1 MLKLS
6 EMDYETSKKV
16 SVVFLGLMV
25 FDFLV
30 NARKVYKNQDFN
42 VTWKLELKKPQED
55 TEALV

>member
-42 VTWKLELKKPQED
+42 LTWKLELKKPQED